1 MYEVLAK
8 YIRNKTTV
16 TDAELDLICKAFTPK
31 KLRKKQYLLQEGD
44 VAKYGAFVCKGFL
57 RLYSIDTK
65 GSEHIIQFASE
76 NWWIGD
82 RESIIN
88 KTPSMFNID
97 AIEDAELLLFTVES
111 MEQLHEKVP
120 AMQQVFQQNLIN
132 NFAASQRRIN
142 AAISFTAQEKYDDFV
157 SRYPEIVKRAP
168 QQMIASYLGMT
179 RETLSRL
186 RGQIAK
192 SKT

>member
-8 YIRNKTTV
+8 YIRNKTNV
-16 TDAELDLICKAFTPK
+16 TDAELDLICKAFTQK

-57 RLYSIDTK
+57 RLYSIDPK
-65 GSEHIIQFASE
+65 GGEHIIQFASE

-111 MEQLHEKVP
+111 MEKLHEKVP
-120 AMQQVFQQNLIN
+120 AMQQMFQQNLIN

-157 SRYPEIVKRAP
+157 DRYPEIVKRAP
-168 QQMIASYLGMT
+168 QQMIASCLGMT

-192 SKT
+192 SKA